1 MEVFYHLVYE
11 YQKGLRDLCL
21 FTCVDKF
28 FDKIKKI
35 LEYQKIDY
43 LVLALPE
50 DKINIFFGLK
60 DCIDIVK
67 SFSSEELNLLA
78 PEEDFIL
85 GMMLGYS
92 RQKQYSRFLK
102 KKNLIEFNQVV
113 AESC

>member
-1 MEVFYHLVYE
+1 MKVFYHLVYE

-21 FTCVDKF
+21 FTCADKF
-28 FDKIKKI
+28 FHKIQKI
-35 LEYQKIDY
+35 LEHQKIDY

-60 DCIDIVK
+60 DCIETIK
-67 SFSSEELNLLA
+67 NFSSEELDLLT

-85 GMMLGYS
+85 GIMLGYS
-92 RQKQYSRFLK
+92 RQKQYNRFLK